1 MTDFTKSTLGHF
13 LSIHFTIFK
22 FKKLLLKIFILA
34 TFLSQFDFK
43 YKDISKT
50 DQNNTISR

>member
-13 LSIHFTIFK
+13 LSINFTIFK
-22 FKKLLLKIFILA
+22 IKKLLLKIFILA
-34 TFLSQFDFK
+34 TFLSQFEFK

>member
-13 LSIHFTIFK
+13 LSINFTIFK
-22 FKKLLLKIFILA
+22 IKKLLLKICILT